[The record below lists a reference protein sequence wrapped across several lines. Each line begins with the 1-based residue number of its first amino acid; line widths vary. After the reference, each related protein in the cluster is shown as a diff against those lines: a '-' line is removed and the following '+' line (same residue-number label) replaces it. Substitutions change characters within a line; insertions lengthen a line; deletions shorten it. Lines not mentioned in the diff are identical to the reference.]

1 MQPKE
6 LRVCFILKKAT
17 CLQTGKFDR
26 GDTMRVFKLIFKNAL
41 RHKLR
46 STLTI
51 FGIAIAVIA
60 FGLLRTVVTGW
71 SAGVDAA
78 SANRLITR
86 QAVSFIFPL
95 PLSYKE
101 KIEKV
106 PGVNYASYA
115 NWFGGVYKDKNQF
128 FSRMAVDHETY
139 FELMPE
145 FSITPQELNTFKKE
159 RNSCVVG
166 SDIAKQ
172 YNLKVGDPMTLEGDI
187 YPGRWDF
194 IIRGIYYP
202 KYKNTD
208 ATQMLFHWDY
218 INERMKTEM
227 PGREN
232 EVGWYIIQVADPSK
246 SAQIS
251 NQVDAL
257 FKNSSN
263 ETKTETERAFTQGF
277 ISASG
282 AIISAMNVM
291 SWAIVGI
298 ILLVLG
304 NTMVMAARER
314 TREYAV
320 LKTLGFSAKHIIG
333 LIFGESMFISYLG
346 GGVGL
351 LLTFPIVAG
360 FSAVIPKGFFPVFE
374 IETITIILSVGSAL
388 FIGII
393 ASIFPIQRALST
405 KIVDGFRFVG

>member
-1 MQPKE
+1 MK
-6 LRVCFILKKAT
+6 ILK
-17 CLQTGKFDR
+17 L
-26 GDTMRVFKLIFKNAL
+26 VFKNSL

-51 FGIAIAVIA
+51 VGIAVAVIA

-101 KIEKV
+101 QIEKI
-106 PGVNYASYA
+106 PGVTLVSYA

-128 FSRMAVDHETY
+128 FSRMAVDADTY
-139 FELMPE
+139 FKVTPE
-145 FSITPQELNTFKKE
+145 FIVPPDELDTFKKE
-159 RNSCVVG
+159 RNSCIIG
-166 SDIAKQ
+166 ADIANQ
-172 YNLKVGDPMTLEGDI
+172 YKLKVGDQMSLEGDI
-187 YPGRWDF
+187 YPGTWDF
-194 IIRGIYYP
+194 NVVGIYQP
-202 KYKNTD
+202 RNKNTD

-218 INERMKTEM
+218 VNERMKVEM

-232 EVGWYIIQVADPSK
+232 EVGWYIEQVANPSK

-251 NQVDAL
+251 SEIDAL
-257 FKNSSN
+257 FKNSPN

-277 ISASG
+277 VAAYGS
-282 AIISAMNVM
+282 IITAMNVM

-320 LKTLGFSAKHIIG
+320 LKTLGFSAKHLIG
-333 LIFGESMFISYLG
+333 LIFGESMFIACLG
-346 GGVGL
+346 GGIGL

-360 FSAVIPKGFFPVFE
+360 FAQVIPKGFFPVFE
-374 IETITIILSVGSAL
+374 IETITIVLSVSSALLIGILS
-388 FIGII
+388 
-393 ASIFPIQRALST
+393 SIFPIQRALGT